1 MNPLA
6 NLHGKIMPLDEV
18 TISPL
23 DRGFLFGDDVYEVL
37 RIYNGKPWLEQ
48 EHFDRFIRSIDEIG
62 ISIRPSPS
70 GRAVGGEGTFVDM
83 PRMRQRM
90 HETIQAGGFTE
101 AIVYLQ
107 VTRGAAPRKHAFPK
121 DVAPLELLWVQEYAD
136 TYRPLCKT
144 GCGVI
149 TFPDL
154 RWHRA
159 DIKSTNLLGNVLANQ
174 ASSEA
179 GCAEALLYL
188 PDGTMTEA
196 SHSTF
201 FAVKNNQLHTTPL
214 KANVL
219 ASITR
224 GYTLKLASMAN
235 IEVVEREVRRE
246 ELLDTDEL
254 FLVGTTCEVLPIV
267 TVDGKLVKNGQPG
280 PLTQRLQAIYTES
293 VRAFLK

>member
-1 MNPLA
+1 MDPLA
-6 NLHGKIMPLDEV
+6 NLHGKIMPLDQV
-18 TISPL
+18 TISAL
-23 DRGFLFGDDVYEVL
+23 DRGFLFGDAVYEVL
-37 RIYNGKPWLEQ
+37 RVYRGKPWLEQ
-48 EHFDRFIRSIDEIG
+48 EHFDRFERSLGEIKITG
-62 ISIRPSPS
+62 
-70 GRAVGGEGTFVDM
+70 VDM

-90 HETIQAGGFTE
+90 HETIKAGGFQE
-101 AIVYLQ
+101 AMVYLQ

-121 DVAPLELLWVQEYAD
+121 DVAPLELLWVQEYPD
-136 TYRPLCKT
+136 SYRPLCQT
-144 GCGVI
+144 GCAVI

-201 FAVKNNQLHTTPL
+201 FVVKNNALHTTPL

-219 ASITR
+219 PSITR
-224 GYTLKLASMAN
+224 AYALKLANMAN
-235 IEVVEREVRRE
+235 IEVIERNLRRD
-246 ELLDTDEL
+246 ELLDADEM
-254 FLVGTTCEVLPIV
+254 FLLGTTCEVLPIV
-267 TVDGKLVKNGQPG
+267 TVDGKPVKSGQPG
-280 PLTQRLQAIYTES
+280 PLTRRLQGVYTES
-293 VRAFLK
+293 VKAFLR